1 MDTMGNKGRI
11 GAKRNGRKLSINT
24 EKINEKN
31 EKKQQLVLGE
41 RRRRLCKKKKEHGA
55 KKKKYKNKSC
65 ENFSYCASLAIIIR
79 PWFLLTESH
88 LALHFQRLARL

>member
-24 EKINEKN
+24 EEINEKN

-41 RRRRLCKKKKEHGA
+41 RRRRLCKKKGTWRKKE
-55 KKKKYKNKSC
+55 KV
-65 ENFSYCASLAIIIR
+65 
-79 PWFLLTESH
+79 
-88 LALHFQRLARL
+88 